1 MLPQTDK
8 QRIIW
13 AYKILFLDVLFPL
26 NVDRII
32 FVDSD
37 QVVRTDLGELYDMDI
52 KVWESLGVGVGP
64 GRGGAVTRESR
75 AAQRVAC
82 PSHTR
87 FRLSSHI
94 HPTEVWCVW
103 RRPLYLGDE
112 DMNLMHS
119 SEHEVCTNVCTM
131 CLPLSGCTLRL
142 HALLRQ

>member
-52 KVWESLGVGVGP
+52 KVWESVGVGVG
-64 GRGGAVTRESR
+64 A
-75 AAQRVAC
+75 
-82 PSHTR
+82 
-87 FRLSSHI
+87 
-94 HPTEVWCVW
+94 
-103 RRPLYLGDE
+103 
-112 DMNLMHS
+112 
-119 SEHEVCTNVCTM
+119 
-131 CLPLSGCTLRL
+131 LR
-142 HALLRQ
+142 